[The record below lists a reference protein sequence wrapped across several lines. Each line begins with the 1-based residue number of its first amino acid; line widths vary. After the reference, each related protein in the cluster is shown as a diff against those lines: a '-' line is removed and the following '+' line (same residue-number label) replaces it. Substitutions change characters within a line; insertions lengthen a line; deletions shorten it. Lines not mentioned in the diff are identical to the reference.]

1 MLVPIARRP
10 ACTAAT
16 CLAVSPASGPTD
28 STTFVASASGFV
40 ADAALVYDFGV
51 RLADGKSQF
60 HARGAADPTF
70 SFAPCV
76 LEAGEHTLLVCARDA
91 SGSQACSTAAV
102 AVTAAAAAL
111 TAAHVSAL
119 ASSLDTA
126 VAAGSTGALLSA
138 VRQLSSMAATGG
150 ADARSAATSTAATAV
165 GALSALAGDA
175 AATVEETLGAAAA
188 GERWRWLGGCRAR
201 AVLGFLQQ
209 LMCSLLLNPPLF
221 S

>member
-1 MLVPIARRP
+1 MPIARRP
-10 ACTAAT
+10 ACTAAS
-16 CLAVSPASGPTD
+16 CLAVSPASGATD

-40 ADAALVYDFGV
+40 ADAALVYDFGM

-70 SFAPCV
+70 SFAPRV
-76 LEAGEHTLLVCARDA
+76 LEAGEHTLLVCARDT
-91 SGSQACSTAAV
+91 SGSQACSTAV
-102 AVTAAAAAL
+102 VTVTAAAAAP
-111 TAAHVSAL
+111 TAADVSAL

-150 ADARSAATSTAATAV
+150 ADARAAATSTAATAV

-175 AATVEETLGAAAA
+175 GATVEETLGAAAA
-188 GERWRWLGGCRAR
+188 GERRRWWAWVSGKSCTGLPA
-201 AVLGFLQQ
+201 AVDVQPTAQ
-209 LMCSLLLNPPLF
+209 PTP
-221 S
+221 